1 MFRRTVDEVSN
12 LATHSR
18 YFGREISPRKAV
30 TAGSPRSAW
39 TISSREPRGG
49 DTKAMAAPQATAG
62 RRETADPGQ
71 VTVYGSGLT
80 TVNSTRMVVRA
91 AAGVSSRK

>member
-30 TAGSPRSAW
+30 TAGWPRSAW

-49 DTKAMAAPQATAG
+49 DTKAMAALQATARDLG
-62 RRETADPGQ
+62 LGLLSVVNAVDRWTLLVIRDLLFYDKRRFA
-71 VTVYGSGLT
+71 
-80 TVNSTRMVVRA
+80 
-91 AAGVSSRK
+91 